1 MMVLH
6 HVLKAALQEGE
17 DPASTYMHAIALLSR
32 CRTACVRLPP
42 RYVPVPRL
50 LLGFAEREVICNA
63 TNSLST
69 PTHLIDRPWSPQRPQ
84 ASRKASCRPIQRLE
98 RPNLPA
104 TRLPS
109 TAASA
114 NAAVSVDVQ
123 LTHACHSGSLSRLTA
138 AHAPAPSRTFLSGC
152 DGKYRRGGKAGRV
165 LDRYQRLRSRS
176 RYEPPADAAPCGCA
190 P

>member
-1 MMVLH
+1 
-6 HVLKAALQEGE
+6 
-17 DPASTYMHAIALLSR
+17 MHAIALLSR

-50 LLGFAEREVICNA
+50 QLGFAEREVICNA